1 MRSKLWTLLLVLLLG
16 ALASSGCGPAAVEPS
31 PAPTATAGGESS
43 PLPTATAGAEAV
55 VILGPVAARDAALAF
70 VAQSYGAE
78 SVLTDPAWEEENIT
92 PEGLVGAS
100 TFQYTAGNWVVTVS
114 YPVVLPA
121 LTVYHVVVANEA
133 TGFRWEGDVDAQG
146 QVTEISSSSGG
157 AEPGTSPIPTPE
169 GAEGTPPTVSD
180 ADLAEL
186 VSGNSAFAFDLYQ
199 ALRAKDGNLFY
210 SPYSISLALA
220 MTYAGA
226 RGQTEQQMAS
236 TLHFLLDQDSLH
248 PAFNRLATEL
258 ASRGEG
264 AAGKDEQGF
273 RLNIANALW
282 GQEGY
287 QFLAEFLDILATDY
301 GAPLQFLDFAN
312 DPEAARITINDWA
325 AEETEGRIEDLIP
338 PGVIDTLTRLVLANA
353 IYFSA
358 AWALPFEPEMTEDG
372 PFYLLDGSEVK
383 VPMMHQTKS
392 LAYAEGEGYQAAE
405 LPYDG
410 EELSMVILLP
420 AKGDLEAFE
429 SALDASQVEA
439 ILKNLSYSQ
448 VALSLPKFE
457 FESEF
462 SLAET
467 LAALGMPDAF
477 TSDADFSGMTGNR
490 ELSITDVLHKAFVSV
505 DEAGTE
511 AAAATAV
518 VIGVTSAPAEPIPFT
533 VDRPFLFLIRDL
545 QTGTILFIG
554 RVVDPIA

>member
-1 MRSKLWTLLLVLLLG
+1 MRNKLWTSVVIFLLG
-16 ALASSGCGPAAVEPS
+16 ALVSSGCGPATVEPS
-31 PAPTATAGGESS
+31 PVPAATSGGETS

-55 VILGPVAARDAALAF
+55 AISGPVPARDAALAF
-70 VAQSYGAE
+70 VAQSQGAGA
-78 SVLTDPAWEEENIT
+78 VPTDLEWDEKDIT
-92 PEGLVGAS
+92 PENLVGAS
-100 TFQYTAGNWVVTVS
+100 TFQYTSGDWVVTVS
-114 YPVVLPA
+114 YPVVLPE
-121 LTVYHVVVANEA
+121 LTVYHVVAVNEA
-133 TGFRWEGDVDAQG
+133 TGLRWEGEVDAQG
-146 QVTEISSSSGG
+146 QVTEISSSSGD
-157 AEPGTSPIPTPE
+157 AEPMTSPIPSPE
-169 GAEGTPPTVSD
+169 GPEGTPSTASD
-180 ADLAEL
+180 ADLAKL
-186 VSGNSAFAFDLYQ
+186 VRGNSAFAFDLYQ
-199 ALRAKDGNLFY
+199 ALRAKEGNLFY

-226 RGQTEQQMAS
+226 RSQTEQQMAS

-248 PAFNRLATEL
+248 PAFNRLAAEL

-301 GAPLQFLDFAN
+301 DAPLQLVDFAS
-312 DPEAARITINDWA
+312 DPEAARVTINDWA

-353 IYFSA
+353 IYFNA
-358 AWALPFEPEMTEDG
+358 AWDLPFEPEMTQDG
-372 PFYLLDGSEVK
+372 SFYLLDGSEVTA
-383 VPMMHQTKS
+383 PLMHQTES
-392 LAYAEGEGYQAAE
+392 LAYTEGEGYQAVE

-410 EELSMVILLP
+410 GELSMVILLP

-429 SALDASQVEA
+429 STLDASHLEA
-439 ILKNLSYSQ
+439 ILKSLSYEQ
-448 VALSLPKFE
+448 VALTLPKFE
-457 FESEF
+457 YKSDFG
-462 SLAET
+462 LGET

-477 TSDADFSGMTGNR
+477 TSDADFSGMTGTR
-490 ELSITDVLHKAFVSV
+490 ELLIQDVIHKAFVSV

-518 VIGVTSAPAEPIPFT
+518 VIGLTSAPAEPIQFT
-533 VDRPFLFLIRDL
+533 ADRPFLFLIRDL

-554 RVVDPIA
+554 RVVDPSA